1 MTIVPTLILSL
12 LLTIVLI
19 PLILRVA
26 FKYELYDMPDE
37 RRVHVKPIPRIG
49 GIAMAVGV
57 FISILV
63 YGPLDA
69 SMRAYL
75 AGALIIV
82 VVSIYDDLK
91 GLNFKVKFAA
101 QIAAAVIAVTY
112 GGVRVDYL
120 GDLLPEGMVINEW
133 ISIVLTVV
141 AIVGVT
147 NAINLA
153 DGLDGLAG
161 GICLLSFICIGYLAY
176 LEENVN
182 IVIAAT
188 ALSGV
193 IFGFL
198 RFNTHPAVLFMGDTG
213 SQLLGF
219 SAGFLSLSLTQ
230 GNTAL
235 SPLLP
240 LIILG
245 FPILDTILV
254 MSERIAGGRSPFVAD
269 KNHFHHKLMRIGFFQ
284 SEAVFLIY
292 IIQAFMVV
300 SAYLLRY
307 HSEWLILGVYLVFS
321 SVIIAN
327 FYLAYNKG
335 WKMPRPRFV
344 DDVVKT
350 RLKKLKESGFFIRII
365 FKPVEIGITLLLIM
379 LCFISA
385 RPPVYLS
392 ISSAFAV
399 LIFGLVW
406 FLKRNWSKKLLLLL
420 LYLFIPFMIYLS
432 ETNDESWIN
441 QMNEMV
447 LNVYNLSFFV
457 LGGLGLLVL
466 RVTRRRNGF
475 RVNPMDFLVLF
486 VAMGIFLLPEL
497 WAGFRLSAIKIIILF
512 FTYEIVMGE
521 SRDKIGA
528 VALSAVIAFSIVA
541 VRGLL

>member
-63 YGPLDA
+63 YGPVDA

-101 QIAAAVIAVTY
+101 QIAAAVIAVSY

-120 GDLLPEGMVINEW
+120 GDLLPEGMVFNEW

-161 GICLLSFICIGYLAY
+161 GICLLCFICIGYLAY

-230 GNTAL
+230 GSTAL

-284 SEAVFLIY
+284 TEAVFLIY

-307 HSEWLILGVYLVFS
+307 HSEWLILGLYLVFS
-321 SVIIAN
+321 SVITAT

-335 WKMPRPRFV
+335 WKMPRSRFI
-344 DDVVKT
+344 DDFVKT

-365 FKPVEIGITLLLIM
+365 FKPLEIGITLLLIL
-379 LCFISA
+379 LCFLSA

-512 FTYEIVMGE
+512 FTYEIIMGE

-541 VRGLL
+541 ARGLL

>member
-12 LLTIVLI
+12 LTTIVLI
-19 PLILRVA
+19 PLILRLAV
-26 FKYELYDMPDE
+26 KYELYDVPDE

-49 GIAMAVGV
+49 GIAMSIGV
-57 FISILV
+57 FISLLL
-63 YGPLDA
+63 YGPLDTT
-69 SMRAYL
+69 MRAYL

-82 VVSIYDDLK
+82 VISLYDDLK
-91 GLNFKVKFAA
+91 GLDFKVKFAA
-101 QIAAAVIAVTY
+101 QIAAAIIAVAY
-112 GGVRVDYL
+112 GGVRVANL
-120 GDLLPEGMVINEW
+120 GDLLPAEMVLNEW
-133 ISIVLTVV
+133 IAVFLTIV

-161 GICLLSFICIGYLAY
+161 GICLLCFICIGYLAY
-176 LEENVN
+176 LEENAN

-230 GNTAL
+230 GQTAF

-245 FPILDTILV
+245 FPVLDTVMV

-284 SEAVFLIY
+284 TEAVFLIY

-307 HSEWLILGVYLVFS
+307 HSEWLILGLYLVFS
-321 SVIIAN
+321 SVIVTV
-327 FYLAYNKG
+327 FYLACNRD
-335 WKMPRPRFV
+335 WKMPRSHFI
-344 DDVVKT
+344 DNVVKM

-365 FKPVEIGITLLLIM
+365 FKPVEIGITLLLIL
-379 LCFISA
+379 LCFVSTQ
-385 RPPVYLS
+385 PPVYLS

-399 LIFGLVW
+399 VVFSLVW
-406 FLKRNWSKKLLLLL
+406 FFKREWAKRLLLLL

-432 ETNDESWIN
+432 ETNNESWIN
-441 QMNEMV
+441 QMNETV
-447 LNVYNLSFFV
+447 LNAYNLSFFV

-475 RVNPMDFLVLF
+475 RVTPMDFLVLF
-486 VAMGIFLLPEL
+486 VAVGIFFLPEL
-497 WAGFRLSAIKIIILF
+497 WAGFRLSAIKTIILF
-512 FTYEIVMGE
+512 FTYEIIMGE
-521 SRDKIGA
+521 SRDKIGT

>member
-321 SVIIAN
+321 SVIIAT

-365 FKPVEIGITLLLIM
+365 FKPVEIGITLLLIL

-528 VALSAVIAFSIVA
+528 VALSAVIAFSIIA

>member
-12 LLTIVLI
+12 LTTIVLI
-19 PLILRVA
+19 PLILRLAV
-26 FKYELYDMPDE
+26 KYELYDVPDE

-49 GIAMAVGV
+49 GIAMSIGV
-57 FISILV
+57 FISLLL
-63 YGPLDA
+63 YGPLDTT
-69 SMRAYL
+69 MRAYL

-82 VVSIYDDLK
+82 VISLYDDLK
-91 GLNFKVKFAA
+91 GLDFKVKFAA
-101 QIAAAVIAVTY
+101 QIAAAIIAVAY
-112 GGVRVDYL
+112 GGVRVANL
-120 GDLLPEGMVINEW
+120 GDLLPAEMVLNEW
-133 ISIVLTVV
+133 IAVFLTIV

-161 GICLLSFICIGYLAY
+161 GICLLCFICIGYLAY
-176 LEENVN
+176 LEENAN

-230 GNTAL
+230 GQTAL

-245 FPILDTILV
+245 FPILDTVMV

-284 SEAVFLIY
+284 TEAVFLIY

-307 HSEWLILGVYLVFS
+307 HSEWLILGLYLVFS
-321 SVIIAN
+321 SVIVTV
-327 FYLAYNKG
+327 FYLACNRD
-335 WKMPRPRFV
+335 WKMPRSHFI
-344 DDVVKT
+344 DNVVKM

-365 FKPVEIGITLLLIM
+365 FKPVEIGITLLLIL
-379 LCFISA
+379 LCFVSTQ
-385 RPPVYLS
+385 PPVYLS

-399 LIFGLVW
+399 VVFSLVW
-406 FLKRNWSKKLLLLL
+406 FFKREWAKRLLLLL

-432 ETNDESWIN
+432 ETNNESWIN
-441 QMNEMV
+441 QMNETV
-447 LNVYNLSFFV
+447 LNAYNLSFFV

-475 RVNPMDFLVLF
+475 RVTPMDFLVLF
-486 VAMGIFLLPEL
+486 VAVGIFFLPEL
-497 WAGFRLSAIKIIILF
+497 WAGFRLSAIKTIILF
-512 FTYEIVMGE
+512 FTYEIIMGE
-521 SRDKIGA
+521 SRDKIGT

>member
-12 LLTIVLI
+12 LTTIVLI
-19 PLILRVA
+19 PLILRLAV
-26 FKYELYDMPDE
+26 KYELYDVPDE

-49 GIAMAVGV
+49 GIAMSIGV
-57 FISILV
+57 FISLLL
-63 YGPLDA
+63 YGPLDTT
-69 SMRAYL
+69 MRAYL

-82 VVSIYDDLK
+82 VISLYDDLK
-91 GLNFKVKFAA
+91 GLDFKVKFAA
-101 QIAAAVIAVTY
+101 QIAAAIIAVAY
-112 GGVRVDYL
+112 GGVRVANL
-120 GDLLPEGMVINEW
+120 GDLLPAGMVLHEW
-133 ISIVLTVV
+133 IAVFLTIV

-161 GICLLSFICIGYLAY
+161 GICLLCFICIGYLAY
-176 LEENVN
+176 LEENAN

-230 GNTAL
+230 GQTAF

-245 FPILDTILV
+245 FPILDTVMV

-284 SEAVFLIY
+284 TEAVFLIY

-307 HSEWLILGVYLVFS
+307 HSEWLILGLYLVFS
-321 SVIIAN
+321 SVIVTV
-327 FYLAYNKG
+327 FYLACNRD
-335 WKMPRPRFV
+335 WKMPRSHFI
-344 DDVVKT
+344 DNVVKM

-365 FKPVEIGITLLLIM
+365 FKPVEIGITLLLIL
-379 LCFISA
+379 LCFVSTQ
-385 RPPVYLS
+385 PPVYLS

-399 LIFGLVW
+399 VVFSLVW
-406 FLKRNWSKKLLLLL
+406 FFKREWAKRLLLLL

-432 ETNDESWIN
+432 ETNNESWIN
-441 QMNEMV
+441 QMNETV
-447 LNVYNLSFFV
+447 LNAYNLSFFV

-475 RVNPMDFLVLF
+475 RVTPMDFLVLF
-486 VAMGIFLLPEL
+486 VAVGIFFLPEL
-497 WAGFRLSAIKIIILF
+497 WAGFRLSAIKTIILF
-512 FTYEIVMGE
+512 FTYEIIMGE
-521 SRDKIGA
+521 SRDKIGT

>member
-12 LLTIVLI
+12 LTTIVLI
-19 PLILRVA
+19 PLILRLAV
-26 FKYELYDMPDE
+26 KYELYDVPDE

-49 GIAMAVGV
+49 GIAMSIGV
-57 FISILV
+57 FISLLL
-63 YGPLDA
+63 YGPLDTT
-69 SMRAYL
+69 MRAYL

-82 VVSIYDDLK
+82 VISLYDDLK
-91 GLNFKVKFAA
+91 GLDFKVKFAA
-101 QIAAAVIAVTY
+101 QIAAAIIAVAY
-112 GGVRVDYL
+112 GGVRVANL
-120 GDLLPEGMVINEW
+120 GDLLPAEMVLNEW
-133 ISIVLTVV
+133 IAVFLTIV

-161 GICLLSFICIGYLAY
+161 GICLLCFICIGYLAY
-176 LEENVN
+176 LEENAN

-230 GNTAL
+230 GQTAL

-245 FPILDTILV
+245 FPILDTVMV

-284 SEAVFLIY
+284 TEAVFLIY

-307 HSEWLILGVYLVFS
+307 HSEWLILGLYLVFS
-321 SVIIAN
+321 SVIVTV
-327 FYLAYNKG
+327 FYLACNRD
-335 WKMPRPRFV
+335 WKMPRSHFI
-344 DDVVKT
+344 DNVVKM

-365 FKPVEIGITLLLIM
+365 FKPVEIGITLLLIL
-379 LCFISA
+379 LCFVSTQ
-385 RPPVYLS
+385 PPVYLS

-399 LIFGLVW
+399 VVFSLVW
-406 FLKRNWSKKLLLLL
+406 FFKREWAKRLLLLL

-432 ETNDESWIN
+432 ETNNESWIN
-441 QMNEMV
+441 QMNETV
-447 LNVYNLSFFV
+447 LNAYNLSFFV

-475 RVNPMDFLVLF
+475 RVTPMDFLVLF
-486 VAMGIFLLPEL
+486 VAVGIFFLPEL
-497 WAGFRLSAIKIIILF
+497 WAGFRLSAIKTIILF
-512 FTYEIVMGE
+512 FTYEIIMGE
-521 SRDKIGA
+521 SRDKIGT
-528 VALSAVIAFSIVA
+528 VALSAVVAFSIVA

>member
-161 GICLLSFICIGYLAY
+161 GICLLCFICIGYLAY

-344 DDVVKT
+344 DDVVKA

-365 FKPVEIGITLLLIM
+365 FKPVEIGITLLLIL

>member
-12 LLTIVLI
+12 LTTIVLI
-19 PLILRVA
+19 PLILRLAV
-26 FKYELYDMPDE
+26 KYELYDLPDE

-49 GIAMAVGV
+49 GIAMSIGV
-57 FISILV
+57 FVSILL
-63 YGPLDA
+63 YGPLDTT
-69 SMRAYL
+69 MRAYL

-82 VVSIYDDLK
+82 VISLYDDLK
-91 GLNFKVKFAA
+91 GLDFKVKFAA
-101 QIAAAVIAVTY
+101 QIAAAIIAVAY
-112 GGVRVDYL
+112 GGVRVTNL
-120 GDLLPEGMVINEW
+120 GDLLPAGMVLNEW
-133 ISIVLTVV
+133 IAVFLTIV

-161 GICLLSFICIGYLAY
+161 GICLLCFICIGYLAY
-176 LEENVN
+176 LEENAN

-230 GNTAL
+230 GHTAL

-245 FPILDTILV
+245 FPILDTVMV

-284 SEAVFLIY
+284 TEAVFLIY

-307 HSEWLILGVYLVFS
+307 HSEWLILGLYLVFS
-321 SVIIAN
+321 SIIVTV
-327 FYLAYNKG
+327 FYLACNRD
-335 WKMPRPRFV
+335 WKMPRFRFI
-344 DDVVKT
+344 DNVVKM
-350 RLKKLKESGFFIRII
+350 RLRKLKENGFFIRII
-365 FKPVEIGITLLLIM
+365 FKPVEIGITLLLIL
-379 LCFISA
+379 LCFVSTQ
-385 RPPVYLS
+385 PPVYLS

-399 LIFGLVW
+399 VVFGLVW
-406 FLKRNWSKKLLLLL
+406 FFKREWAKRLLLLL
-420 LYLFIPFMIYLS
+420 LYLFIPFLIYLS

-441 QMNEMV
+441 QMNETV
-447 LNVYNLSFFV
+447 LNAYNLSFFV

-475 RVNPMDFLVLF
+475 RVTPMDFLVLF
-486 VAMGIFLLPEL
+486 VAVGIFFLPEL
-497 WAGFRLSAIKIIILF
+497 WAGFRLSAIKTIILF
-512 FTYEIVMGE
+512 FTYEIIMGE
-521 SRDKIGA
+521 SRDKIGT

>member
-12 LLTIVLI
+12 LTTIVLI
-19 PLILRVA
+19 PLILRLAV
-26 FKYELYDMPDE
+26 KYELYDLPDE

-49 GIAMAVGV
+49 GIAMSIGV
-57 FISILV
+57 FISLLL
-63 YGPLDA
+63 YGPLDTT
-69 SMRAYL
+69 MRAYL

-82 VVSIYDDLK
+82 VISLYDDLK
-91 GLNFKVKFAA
+91 GLDFKVKFAA
-101 QIAAAVIAVTY
+101 QIAAAIIAVAY
-112 GGVRVDYL
+112 GGVRVANL
-120 GDLLPEGMVINEW
+120 GDLLPAGMVLNEW
-133 ISIVLTVV
+133 IAVFLTIV

-161 GICLLSFICIGYLAY
+161 GICLLCFICIGYLAY
-176 LEENVN
+176 LEENAN

-230 GNTAL
+230 GQTAL

-245 FPILDTILV
+245 FPILDTVMV

-284 SEAVFLIY
+284 TEAVFLIY

-307 HSEWLILGVYLVFS
+307 HSEWLILGLYLVFS
-321 SVIIAN
+321 SVIVTV
-327 FYLAYNKG
+327 FYLACNRD
-335 WKMPRPRFV
+335 WKMPRSHFI
-344 DDVVKT
+344 DNVVKM

-365 FKPVEIGITLLLIM
+365 FKPVEIGITLLLIL
-379 LCFISA
+379 LCFVSTQ
-385 RPPVYLS
+385 PPVYLS

-399 LIFGLVW
+399 VVFSLVW
-406 FLKRNWSKKLLLLL
+406 FFKREWAKRLLLLL

-432 ETNDESWIN
+432 ETNNESWIN
-441 QMNEMV
+441 QMNETV
-447 LNVYNLSFFV
+447 LNAYNLSFFV

-475 RVNPMDFLVLF
+475 RVTPMDFLVLF
-486 VAMGIFLLPEL
+486 VAVGIFFLPEL
-497 WAGFRLSAIKIIILF
+497 WAGFRLSAIKTIILF
-512 FTYEIVMGE
+512 FTYEIIMGE
-521 SRDKIGA
+521 SRDKIGT

>member
-12 LLTIVLI
+12 LTTIVLI
-19 PLILRVA
+19 PLILRLAV
-26 FKYELYDMPDE
+26 KYELYDLPDE

-49 GIAMAVGV
+49 GIAMSIGV
-57 FISILV
+57 FISLLL
-63 YGPLDA
+63 YGPLDTT
-69 SMRAYL
+69 MRAYL

-82 VVSIYDDLK
+82 VISLYDDLK
-91 GLNFKVKFAA
+91 GLDFKVKFAA
-101 QIAAAVIAVTY
+101 QIAAAIIAVAY
-112 GGVRVDYL
+112 GGVRVTNL
-120 GDLLPEGMVINEW
+120 GDLLPAGMVLNEW
-133 ISIVLTVV
+133 IAVFLTIV

-161 GICLLSFICIGYLAY
+161 GICLLCFICIGYLAY
-176 LEENVN
+176 LEENAN

-230 GNTAL
+230 GQTAL

-245 FPILDTILV
+245 FPILDTVMV

-284 SEAVFLIY
+284 TEAVFLIY

-307 HSEWLILGVYLVFS
+307 HSEWLILGLYLVFS
-321 SVIIAN
+321 SIIVTV
-327 FYLAYNKG
+327 FYLACNG
-335 WKMPRPRFV
+335 DWKMPRSHFI
-344 DDVVKT
+344 DNVVKM

-365 FKPVEIGITLLLIM
+365 FKPVEIGITLLLIL
-379 LCFISA
+379 LCFVSTQ
-385 RPPVYLS
+385 PPVYLS

-399 LIFGLVW
+399 VVFSLVW
-406 FLKRNWSKKLLLLL
+406 FFKREWAKRLLLLL

-432 ETNDESWIN
+432 ETNNESWIN
-441 QMNEMV
+441 QMNETV
-447 LNVYNLSFFV
+447 LNAYNLSFFV

-475 RVNPMDFLVLF
+475 RVTPMDFLVLF
-486 VAMGIFLLPEL
+486 VEVGIFFLPEL
-497 WAGFRLSAIKIIILF
+497 WAGFRLSAIKTIILF
-512 FTYEIVMGE
+512 FTYEIIMGE
-521 SRDKIGA
+521 SRDKIGT

>member
-12 LLTIVLI
+12 LTTIVLI
-19 PLILRVA
+19 PLILRLAV
-26 FKYELYDMPDE
+26 KYELYDVPDE

-49 GIAMAVGV
+49 GIAMSIGV
-57 FISILV
+57 FISLLL
-63 YGPLDA
+63 YGPLDTT
-69 SMRAYL
+69 MRAYL
-75 AGALIIV
+75 AGAVNIV
-82 VVSIYDDLK
+82 VISLYDDLK
-91 GLNFKVKFAA
+91 GLDFKVKFAA
-101 QIAAAVIAVTY
+101 QIAAAIIAVAY
-112 GGVRVDYL
+112 GGVRVANL
-120 GDLLPEGMVINEW
+120 GDLLPAGMVLNEW
-133 ISIVLTVV
+133 IAVFLTIV

-161 GICLLSFICIGYLAY
+161 GICLLCFICIGYLAY
-176 LEENVN
+176 LEENAN

-230 GNTAL
+230 GQTAL

-245 FPILDTILV
+245 FPILDTVMV

-284 SEAVFLIY
+284 TEAVFLIY

-307 HSEWLILGVYLVFS
+307 HSEWLILGLYLVFS
-321 SVIIAN
+321 SVIVTV
-327 FYLAYNKG
+327 FYLACNRD
-335 WKMPRPRFV
+335 WKMPRSHFI
-344 DDVVKT
+344 DNVVKM

-365 FKPVEIGITLLLIM
+365 FKPVEIGITLLLIL
-379 LCFISA
+379 LCFVSTQ
-385 RPPVYLS
+385 PPVYLS

-399 LIFGLVW
+399 VVFSLVW
-406 FLKRNWSKKLLLLL
+406 FFKREWAKRLLLLL

-432 ETNDESWIN
+432 ETNNESWIN
-441 QMNEMV
+441 QMNETV
-447 LNVYNLSFFV
+447 LNAYNLSFFV

-475 RVNPMDFLVLF
+475 RVTPMDFLVLF
-486 VAMGIFLLPEL
+486 VAVGIFFLPEL
-497 WAGFRLSAIKIIILF
+497 WAGFRLSAIKTIILF
-512 FTYEIVMGE
+512 FTYEIIMGE
-521 SRDKIGA
+521 SRDKIGT

>member
-26 FKYELYDMPDE
+26 VKYELYDIPDE

-49 GIAMAVGV
+49 GIAMAIGV
-57 FISILV
+57 FISILL
-63 YGPLDA
+63 YGPLDT

-82 VVSIYDDLK
+82 VISLYDDLK

-101 QIAAAVIAVTY
+101 QIAAAVIAVAY
-112 GGVRVDYL
+112 GGVRIDNL
-120 GDLLPEGMVINEW
+120 GNLLPEGMA
-133 ISIVLTVV
+133 ISEGVAIFLTIV

-161 GICLLSFICIGYLAY
+161 GICLLCFICIGYLAY

-219 SAGFLSLSLTQ
+219 SAGFLSLSLMQ
-230 GNTAL
+230 GDTAL

-245 FPILDTILV
+245 FPILDTIMV
-254 MSERIAGGRSPFVAD
+254 MSERIAGGRSPFAAD
-269 KNHFHHKLMRIGFFQ
+269 KNHFHHKLISIGFFQ
-284 SEAVFLIY
+284 AEAVFLIY

-307 HSEWLILGVYLVFS
+307 HSEWLILGLYLVFS
-321 SVIIAN
+321 SIIITT
-327 FYLAYNKG
+327 FYLACNKG
-335 WKMPRPRFV
+335 WKMPRSHFI
-344 DDVVKT
+344 DDVVKIH
-350 RLKKLKESGFFIRII
+350 LKKLKESGFFIRII
-365 FKPVEIGITLLLIM
+365 FKPVEIGVTLLLIL
-379 LCFISA
+379 LCFVSA
-385 RPPVYLS
+385 HPPVYLS
-392 ISSAFAV
+392 VSSAFAV
-399 LIFGLVW
+399 FIFGLVW
-406 FLKRNWSKKLLLLL
+406 FLKRDWSKGLLLLL

-432 ETNDESWIN
+432 ETNNESWIN
-441 QMNEMV
+441 QMNEMA

-475 RVNPMDFLVLF
+475 RVTPMDFLVLF
-486 VAMGIFLLPEL
+486 IAMGIFFLPEL
-497 WAGFRLSAIKIIILF
+497 WEGFRLSAIKTIILF
-512 FTYEIVMGE
+512 FTYEIIMGE

>member
-12 LLTIVLI
+12 LTTIVLM
-19 PLILRVA
+19 PLILRLAV
-26 FKYELYDMPDE
+26 KYELYDVPDE

-49 GIAMAVGV
+49 GIAMSIGV
-57 FISILV
+57 FISLLL
-63 YGPLDA
+63 YGPLDTT
-69 SMRAYL
+69 MRAYL
-75 AGALIIV
+75 AGAVNIV
-82 VVSIYDDLK
+82 VISLYDDLK
-91 GLNFKVKFAA
+91 GLDFKVKFAA
-101 QIAAAVIAVTY
+101 QIAAAIIAVAY
-112 GGVRVDYL
+112 GGVRVANL
-120 GDLLPEGMVINEW
+120 GDLLPAGMVLNEW
-133 ISIVLTVV
+133 IAVFLTIVT
-141 AIVGVT
+141 IVGVT

-161 GICLLSFICIGYLAY
+161 GICLLCFICIGYLAY
-176 LEENVN
+176 LEENAN

-230 GNTAL
+230 GQTAF

-245 FPILDTILV
+245 FPILDTVMV

-284 SEAVFLIY
+284 TEAVFLIY

-307 HSEWLILGVYLVFS
+307 HSEWLILGLYLVFS
-321 SVIIAN
+321 SVIVTV
-327 FYLAYNKG
+327 FYLACNRD
-335 WKMPRPRFV
+335 WKMPRSHFI
-344 DDVVKT
+344 DNVVKM

-365 FKPVEIGITLLLIM
+365 FKPVEIGITLLLIL
-379 LCFISA
+379 LCFISTQ
-385 RPPVYLS
+385 PPVYLS

-399 LIFGLVW
+399 VVFSLVW
-406 FLKRNWSKKLLLLL
+406 FFKREWAKRLLLLL

-432 ETNDESWIN
+432 ETNNESWIN
-441 QMNEMV
+441 QMNETV
-447 LNVYNLSFFV
+447 LNAYNVSFFV

-475 RVNPMDFLVLF
+475 RVTPMDFLVLF
-486 VAMGIFLLPEL
+486 VAVGIFFLPEL
-497 WAGFRLSAIKIIILF
+497 WAGFRLSAIKTIILF
-512 FTYEIVMGE
+512 FTYEIIMGE
-521 SRDKIGA
+521 SRDKIGT
-528 VALSAVIAFSIVA
+528 VALSAVVAFSIVA

>member
-12 LLTIVLI
+12 LTTIVLI
-19 PLILRVA
+19 PLILRLAV
-26 FKYELYDMPDE
+26 KYELYDLPDE

-49 GIAMAVGV
+49 GIAMSIGV
-57 FISILV
+57 FVSILL
-63 YGPLDA
+63 YGPLDTT
-69 SMRAYL
+69 MRAYL

-82 VVSIYDDLK
+82 VISLYDDLK
-91 GLNFKVKFAA
+91 GLDFKVKFAA
-101 QIAAAVIAVTY
+101 QIAAAIIAVAY
-112 GGVRVDYL
+112 GGVRVANL
-120 GDLLPEGMVINEW
+120 GDLLPAEMVLNEW
-133 ISIVLTVV
+133 IAVFLTIV

-161 GICLLSFICIGYLAY
+161 GICLLCFICIGYLAY
-176 LEENVN
+176 LEENAN

-230 GNTAL
+230 GQTAL

-245 FPILDTILV
+245 FPILDTVMV

-284 SEAVFLIY
+284 TEAVFLIY

-307 HSEWLILGVYLVFS
+307 HSEWLILGLYLVFS
-321 SVIIAN
+321 SVIVTV
-327 FYLAYNKG
+327 FYLACNRD
-335 WKMPRPRFV
+335 WKMPRSHFI
-344 DDVVKT
+344 DNVVKM

-365 FKPVEIGITLLLIM
+365 FKPVEIGITLLLIL
-379 LCFISA
+379 LCFVSTQ
-385 RPPVYLS
+385 PPVYLS

-399 LIFGLVW
+399 VVFSLVW
-406 FLKRNWSKKLLLLL
+406 FFKREWAKRLLLLL

-432 ETNDESWIN
+432 ETNNESWIN
-441 QMNEMV
+441 QMNETV
-447 LNVYNLSFFV
+447 LNAYNLSFFV

-475 RVNPMDFLVLF
+475 RVTPMDFLVLF
-486 VAMGIFLLPEL
+486 VAVGIFFLPEL
-497 WAGFRLSAIKIIILF
+497 WAGFRLSAIKTIILF
-512 FTYEIVMGE
+512 FTYEIIMGE
-521 SRDKIGA
+521 SRDKIGT
-528 VALSAVIAFSIVA
+528 VALSAVTAFSIVA